1 MPFGCST
8 SVRLRSFRGPALL
21 LLVVALVLASPLAH
35 AATGPLVLTNS
46 MVGFVAVV
54 LFVLA
59 YALVMAEE
67 KLHMRK
73 SKPVLVAAG
82 LIWFMIGWVY
92 VQAGMPDEAEHAF
105 RETLLEFTELML
117 FLLVAMTYINA
128 MEERRVFDAL
138 RAWMVRKGFSYRQL
152 FWLTGG
158 LAFVI
163 SPVADNLTTA
173 MLMCA
178 VVIKVAEGDKRFI
191 NLACINI
198 VVAANA
204 GGAFSPFGDITTLM
218 VWQAGM
224 LQFYEFFALL
234 LPSLVNFLVPAV
246 AMSLFIGNR
255 RPDGVEEEI
264 DLKRGARRI
273 IALFL
278 LTVAT
283 AVACHSLLHLP
294 PVLGM
299 MTGLG
304 YLQFFGYYL
313 RRTLP
318 RSLER
323 KRERYTRAGD
333 EGRLAQLGSVVA
345 FVVFNRVARAEWDTL
360 LFFYGVVM
368 CVGGLGFLG
377 YLSLVSELLYN
388 GWDATWANI
397 ALGLV
402 SAVVDNIP
410 VMFAVLT
417 MQPEMSHGHWL
428 LITLTAG
435 VGGSLLSI
443 GSAAGVALM
452 GQARGYYTFAGHL
465 RWTPVIALGYAA
477 SILVHLWLNAASFHV
492 MQLCSQATPNPAPD
506 WRRVACA
513 VTAPAATPGMKVAP
527 RMPTRVNRGKSKC
540 ELPAEPPDRRPA

>member
-1 MPFGCST
+1 MI
-8 SVRLRSFRGPALL
+8 RR
-21 LLVVALVLASPLAH
+21 LLVPPRFRSLPWLLSLLTLWLVSPAALAVSGELDMTSSAVGMIALV
-35 AATGPLVLTNS
+35 V
-46 MVGFVAVV
+46 
-54 LFVLA
+54 FVLA
-59 YALVMAEE
+59 YALVMLEE

-82 LIWFMIGWVY
+82 IIWALIGWVY
-92 VQAGMPDEAEHAF
+92 VQAGMPHAAEEAF
-105 RETLLEFTELML
+105 GETFLEFAELML

-128 MEERRVFDAL
+128 MDERRTFDAL
-138 RAWMVRKGFSYRQL
+138 RAWMVDRGFSYRSL
-152 FWLTGG
+152 FWLTGV

-163 SPVADNLTTA
+163 SPIADNLTTA
-173 MLMCA
+173 LLMCT
-178 VVIKVAEGDKRFI
+178 VVIKVAEGDRAFI
-191 NLACINI
+191 NLCCVNI

-218 VWQAGM
+218 VWQAG
-224 LQFYEFFALL
+224 LIEFYEFFELL
-234 LPSLVNFLVPAV
+234 VPSLVNFLVPAV
-246 AMSLFIGNR
+246 IMSFFVKKR
-255 RPDGVEEEI
+255 RPQAQDDVV
-264 DLKRGARRI
+264 DLKRGWKRI

-278 LTVAT
+278 LTIAS
-283 AVACHSLLHLP
+283 AVACHTLLGLP

-313 RRTLP
+313 RQSLP

-323 KRERYTRAGD
+323 KRERYSRRGD
-333 EGRLAQLGSVVA
+333 QRKLQRLGSVVP
-345 FVVFNRVARAEWDTL
+345 FDVFNRVAHAEWDTL

-377 YLSLVSELLYN
+377 YLSMLSELLYVQ
-388 GWDATWANI
+388 WDATWANI
-397 ALGLV
+397 ILGVV

-417 MQPEMSHGHWL
+417 MQPDMSHGHWL

-452 GQARGYYTFAGHL
+452 GHARGSYTFMGHL
-465 RWTPVIALGYAA
+465 KWAPAIFLGYVA
-477 SILVHLWLNAASFHV
+477 SILTHLWLNAGSFAI
-492 MQLCSQATPNPAPD
+492 S
-506 WRRVACA
+506 
-513 VTAPAATPGMKVAP
+513 G
-527 RMPTRVNRGKSKC
+527 
-540 ELPAEPPDRRPA
+540 

>member
-1 MPFGCST
+1 MLNTCRTPHWPRQFARWPGM
-8 SVRLRSFRGPALL
+8 LMLALL
-21 LLVVALVLASPLAH
+21 ASLVSGPVFAVTGELDLTSSFVGLLAVAI
-35 AATGPLVLTNS
+35 
-46 MVGFVAVV
+46 
-54 LFVLA
+54 FVLA

-67 KLHMRK
+67 KIHMRK

-82 LIWFMIGWVY
+82 IIWALIGWVY
-92 VQAGMPDEAEHAF
+92 VKAGMPAESEHAF
-105 RETLLEFTELML
+105 RMTLLEFTELML

-128 MEERRVFDAL
+128 LEERRAFDAL
-138 RAWMVRKGFSYRQL
+138 RSWMVRKGFSYRSL
-152 FWLTGG
+152 FWITGV

-163 SPVADNLTTA
+163 SPIADNLTTA
-173 MLMCA
+173 LLMCA
-178 VVIKVAEGDKRFI
+178 VVTKVAEGDKRFI

-218 VWQAGM
+218 VWQAG
-224 LQFYEFFALL
+224 LVEFYEFFELL
-234 LPSLVNFLVPAV
+234 IPSLINFLIPAV
-246 AMSLFIGNR
+246 VMSCFIQNR
-255 RPDGVEEEI
+255 KPDSLEE
-264 DLKRGARRI
+264 DVWLKRGARRI

-283 AVACHSLLHLP
+283 AVACHTLLHLP

-304 YLQFFGYYL
+304 YLQFFGYFL

-323 KRERYTRAGD
+323 KRTRYSQRGD
-333 EGRLAQLGSVVA
+333 WKKLESLGSVVP
-345 FVVFNRVARAEWDTL
+345 FDVFNRVARAEWDTL

-368 CVGGLGFLG
+368 CVGGLGFMG
-377 YLSLVSELLYN
+377 YLGMLSDALYT
-388 GWDATWANI
+388 GWNATGANVT
-397 ALGLV
+397 LGVL

-417 MQPEMSHGHWL
+417 MEPDMSHGQWL

-452 GQARGYYTFAGHL
+452 GQARGNYTFMGHL
-465 RWTPVIALGYAA
+465 RWTPVIALGYIA
-477 SILVHLWLNAASFHV
+477 SVMAHLWLNAESFNV
-492 MQLCSQATPNPAPD
+492 L
-506 WRRVACA
+506 
-513 VTAPAATPGMKVAP
+513 
-527 RMPTRVNRGKSKC
+527 
-540 ELPAEPPDRRPA
+540 